1 MNINKEEIVIVWF
14 KRDLRL
20 QDNEA
25 IQNALKTNK
34 RILFLYV
41 FENSLID
48 DPHYDIRHWNF
59 IKQSIVA
66 LNDELKKYNTK
77 VLCVQTEVVN
87 AFNQIFDSYK
97 IDTVFSHQETGL
109 LITYNRDKEFTRYC
123 RNNSI
128 NWEENNNNGVLRG
141 LLTREDWFVNG
152 MIICMLLKLKIN

>member
-66 LNDELKKYNTK
+66 LNDELK
-77 VLCVQTEVVN
+77 N
-87 AFNQIFDSYK
+87 AFNQIFDS
-97 IDTVFSHQETGL
+97 
-109 LITYNRDKEFTRYC
+109 
-123 RNNSI
+123 
-128 NWEENNNNGVLRG
+128 
-141 LLTREDWFVNG
+141 
-152 MIICMLLKLKIN
+152 

>member
-25 IQNALKTNK
+25 IQNALEANK

-41 FENSLID
+41 FENSLIE

-87 AFNQIFDSYK
+87 AFNQIFDNYN
-97 IDTVFSHQETGL
+97 IDTVYSHQETGL
-109 LITYNRDKEFTRYC
+109 LITYNRDKEFTV
-123 RNNSI
+123 SI
-128 NWEENNNNGVLRG
+128 L
-141 LLTREDWFVNG
+141 
-152 MIICMLLKLKIN
+152 